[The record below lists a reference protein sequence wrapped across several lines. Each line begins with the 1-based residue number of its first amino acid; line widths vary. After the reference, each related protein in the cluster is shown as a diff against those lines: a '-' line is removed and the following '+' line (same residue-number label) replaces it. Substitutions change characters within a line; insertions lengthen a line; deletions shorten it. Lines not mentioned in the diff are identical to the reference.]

1 MRKRGAASIYIML
14 SGASSLFFSM
24 LLTIELVYLALIVGF
39 SPLQL
44 VLIGTVRQ
52 GISFLFQAPTGALAD
67 IYGRRWAVIVGV
79 FLIGAGYFIEGAI
92 PVLAVVLAAQVLI
105 GLGVTLMDG
114 ADTAWI
120 ADEIGVERAG
130 QIYIRAAQVGSL
142 ASLLG
147 IAISAVL
154 VNVRLNLPIVLGG
167 SLFIVL
173 SGVLALVM
181 PEQNFRPLPREHRTS
196 WQQMYHTLRV
206 GVRLVRLRPVLL
218 TILSIA
224 ILLGV
229 FSAGFDQLWQYY
241 LLHRFT
247 FPVLGSLTS
256 ITWFCIIEAG
266 ISATNFCGTW
276 LAGRYVDTNSPRS
289 VVVALFTIDGL
300 MVLTVIGF
308 ALAGQFILALT
319 LFFLFTTIA
328 GPRIALERVWTNQ
341 NVDSSVRATVFSLRG
356 QVSAFAQIV
365 GGPILG
371 AVATAFDT
379 RTALIAAGIVLSPAM
394 LLYARTMRRDTP
406 LTNEAE
412 EQ

>member
-1 MRKRGAASIYIML
+1 MSKRGATSIYIML

-24 LLTIELVYLALIVGF
+24 LLTIELVYLALTVGF

-52 GISFLFQAPTGALAD
+52 SINFLFQAPTGALAD
-67 IYGRRWAVIVGV
+67 MYGRRWAVVPGF
-79 FLIGAGYFIEGAI
+79 FLIGAGYLIEGAI
-92 PVLAVVLAAQVLI
+92 PLLAVVFAAQMLI

-173 SGVLALVM
+173 SVVLALMM
-181 PEQNFRPLPREHRTS
+181 PERNFRPLPREGRTS
-196 WQQMYHTLRV
+196 WHQMYHTLRM

-218 TILSIA
+218 TILGIA

-247 FPVLGSLTS
+247 FPVLGNLTAV
-256 ITWFCIIEAG
+256 TWFCIIEAG

-276 LAGRYVDTNSPRS
+276 IAGRYVNTNSPRS
-289 VVVALFTIDGL
+289 VGIALFLIDGL
-300 MVLTVIGF
+300 MLLTVIGF

-319 LFFLFTTIA
+319 AFFLFTTIA
-328 GPRIALERVWTNQ
+328 GPRIALERVWMNQ
-341 NVDSSVRATVFSLRG
+341 HVDSNVRATVFSLRG
-356 QVSAFAQIV
+356 QVNALAQIV

-371 AVATAFDT
+371 AVAAAFDT
-379 RTALIAAGIVLSPAM
+379 RTALIAAAIVLSPAM
-394 LLYARTMRRDTP
+394 LLYARTMRRAP
-406 LTNEAE
+406 SLAAE
-412 EQ
+412 PEEP

>member
-1 MRKRGAASIYIML
+1 M
-14 SGASSLFFSM
+14 
-24 LLTIELVYLALIVGF
+24 
-39 SPLQL
+39 
-44 VLIGTVRQ
+44 
-52 GISFLFQAPTGALAD
+52 
-67 IYGRRWAVIVGV
+67 YGRRGAVVIGV
-79 FLIGAGYFIEGAI
+79 FLIGAGYLIEGAI
-92 PVLAVVLAAQVLI
+92 PVLAVVFAAQMFI
-105 GLGVTLMDG
+105 GFGVTLMDG

-120 ADEIGVERAG
+120 ADEVGVGRAS
-130 QIYIRAAQVGSL
+130 QLYIRAAQVGSL

-154 VNVRLNLPIVLGG
+154 VNVRLNLPIVLSG
-167 SLFIVL
+167 SLFIAL
-173 SGVLALVM
+173 SVVLALVM
-181 PEQNFRPLPREHRTS
+181 PERNFRPLPREDRTS

-247 FPVLGSLTS
+247 FPTLGNLTTV
-256 ITWFCIIEAG
+256 TWFCIIEAG

-276 LAGRYVDTNSPRS
+276 IAGHYADTDSPRS
-289 VVVALFTIDGL
+289 VVIALFAIDGL

-319 LFFLFTTIA
+319 AFFLFTTIA
-328 GPRIALERVWTNQ
+328 GPRIALERVWMNQ
-341 NVDSSVRATVFSLRG
+341 HLDSSVRATVFSLRG
-356 QVSAFAQIV
+356 QVSALAQII

-379 RTALIAAGIVLSPAM
+379 RTALITSGIILSPAL

-406 LTNEAE
+406 RSSKQE
-412 EQ
+412 E